1 MRVQT
6 EIVPGNLE
14 GQAAFLQEN
23 QCEDNAECLGEY
35 CRKRCAC
42 RIQMKTG
49 DQYQITDNVDD
60 AGNQHEEQRGAAV
73 TQSAEDCGQQVIGD
87 DEEDT
92 AAADPDISCCQ
103 TDCFFRCL
111 HQDGDGAGEADH
123 TDEQDAGENREYY
136 DRAADDRADEI
147 GALLTQIAGDQD
159 RDAHGELCDNKSDKI
174 QYLAAGGYGREA
186 GGRAEPADN

>member
-1 MRVQT
+1 
-6 EIVPGNLE
+6 
-14 GQAAFLQEN
+14 
-23 QCEDNAECLGEY
+23 
-35 CRKRCAC
+35 
-42 RIQMKTG
+42 MKTG

-123 TDEQDAGENREYY
+123 TDEQDAGR
-136 DRAADDRADEI
+136 
-147 GALLTQIAGDQD
+147 IA
-159 RDAHGELCDNKSDKI
+159 NI
-174 QYLAAGGYGREA
+174 TI
-186 GGRAEPADN
+186 EPPMTGPMRSERFSPR